1 MDRLI
6 AHRDLQLQRAFAVG
20 KRRYIK
26 DRSHKLDQAH
36 RESARLDREYQ
47 EKMKSLI

>member
-20 KRRYIK
+20 KRRYIAR
-26 DRSHKLDQAH
+26 RSHKLDQAYK
-36 RESARLDREYQ
+36 ESARLDQEYQ
-47 EKMKSLI
+47 EKMNALI